1 MTLSRVLADLY
12 RIDNSTRDCCG
23 EGEGKGKD
31 RDRMGQADAFQVE
44 VSPGGKSID

>member
-23 EGEGKGKD
+23 EGEGED

-44 VSPGGKSID
+44 VSPGGRSID